1 MASPLGTTAQGFE
14 LQMGTNHIVK
24 RLPSNVLAFSVHPGV
39 IATNLSRSLG
49 VPGSV
54 YRFVGKLFLKS
65 IPQGAATTI
74 YAATA
79 PELASRNGI
88 YLSDCAEKAPI
99 STALDEDLAEKLWDL
114 SEKAIGNVSWAS
126 IS

>member
-1 MASPLGTTAQGFE
+1 MSTDPTYTQRSYKPFPVYGDSKLANILFTRSL
-14 LQMGTNHIVK
+14 VK

-74 YAATA
+74 YAATCSGA
-79 PELASRNGI
+79 CHSQR
-88 YLSDCAEKAPI
+88 YLSLGLRREGADFDG
-99 STALDEDLAEKLWDL
+99 TR
-114 SEKAIGNVSWAS
+114 
-126 IS
+126 